1 MLNLVS
7 NSHSPTSTQRQFYQT
22 SGPLKG
28 ILKNKSLYGDNID
41 RNSLQGDKNVED
53 ELIEQSFLSQ
63 GSFHAH
69 KNSNNQVAEQK
80 SNIIKQASNKLG
92 RLNNVWRNKS
102 LNIIYY
108 ISKFAR
114 QLKTSANKIKFKL
127 LTRRILDLIRDLGSD
142 TDELL
147 RQRDNQYHKKTV
159 QTMKCFNKVLNK
171 IQYLPIIEPD
181 SIVKLSWDIIVLLA
195 IVINIIYIPLEL
207 SFSVDMDQTTQL
219 CLNTLPSWLFVV
231 DIFVTLQTAFYA
243 KGIIHRNQIEIFK
256 NYLKGGTL
264 ILDIIIV
271 IPILLSSLNFSF
283 FKYALLLRIF
293 RLPKI
298 ASNIEE
304 IINPNQQVKAII
316 SLIKLIYFILITCH
330 FCACMWAFLG
340 ETQLEYGLHSWIA
353 HYQIDDS
360 NWRIKYIYSFYY
372 SAITTL
378 TIGYGDITPQTIPEK
393 IYTIFLA
400 LLVCGVLGYSVSTV
414 GEIIKQLQEKNQV
427 FKEKMSLVTNYVK
440 SRKLNKQLQLQVRK
454 YFEHYFK
461 LEEKSQIEAEELM
474 QKLTVELKQKVTF
487 DLYCSILKQS
497 KVLSNLCD
505 SCLQKLCLVAHEQ
518 KYAPE
523 EIIWKQNEQAS
534 KLIFLVKGKLELM
547 ANDIGLKSWK
557 KGVIGEREFASQTTY
572 ITYLKASKF
581 SQVVYIEYSDL
592 QRILGDHQEDLE
604 KIKMLQD
611 NLIFNENYKTFGN
624 VCEVCEWTH
633 SIEKCPFVF
642 IKVNKTKIMNKF
654 KETKEQNRLFSDRN
668 IFRYTSRK
676 KISDIQEC
684 ALAMIINE
692 KFIHQLDITDAYL
705 QQLGFALDVDEQQN
719 GSGQQRQ
726 NTQRE
731 QTALNDTFTV
741 KSNTNKDN
749 LRKQSDSF
757 SNDVLTY
764 SGQMPPIVPHQSI
777 PSPQISQKLSMN
789 KKKDVQANVKQPE
802 STTILRKLKREN
814 SQNIEKRIQFV
825 QSQLSESKELR
836 KNSKLDSWRSI
847 EQNLGITSNK
857 KISYTSQAS
866 VSLYKQKSLQKQ
878 ISLAA
883 SPRKKKNSSSVA
895 GTLNS
900 RTSKAQYVN
909 SNENDDMVIIME
921 EAEERTIEYCD
932 FDLDKQF
939 IMTIYFP
946 IFNYDGIIKKI
957 QFQYQQKQISIK
969 ASMKKSKTLQRLMN
983 DD

>member
-1 MLNLVS
+1 MINPAS

-28 ILKNKSLYGDNID
+28 ILKNKSLYGDNLD
-41 RNSLQGDKNVED
+41 RNSFQGDKNVED

-69 KNSNNQVAEQK
+69 KNKQVVEKQ
-80 SNIIKQASNKLG
+80 SNIIKQTSNKFG
-92 RLNNVWRNKS
+92 RLNSVWRNKS

-127 LTRRILDLIRDLGSD
+127 LTGRILDLIRDLGSD
-142 TDELL
+142 TEELL
-147 RQRDNQYHKKTV
+147 RQRDNQYHKKSDKTI
-159 QTMKCFNKVLNK
+159 QCFNKILNK

-181 SIVKLSWDIIVLLA
+181 SIIKLSWDVIVLLA

-231 DIFVTLQTAFYA
+231 DIFVTMQTAYYA

-271 IPILLSSLNFSF
+271 IPILLSSLNFQF

-298 ASNIEE
+298 AGNIEE
-304 IINPNQQVKAII
+304 IINPNQQVKAVI

-340 ETQLEYGLHSWIA
+340 ETQIQYGEHSWIL
-353 HYQIDDS
+353 HYQINDS
-360 NWRIKYIYSFYY
+360 NWTVKYVYSFYY

-414 GEIIKQLQEKNQV
+414 GEIIKQLQEKNQL

-461 LEEKSQIEAEELM
+461 LEQRSQIEAEELM

-497 KVLSNLCD
+497 KVLSHLCD
-505 SCLQKLCLVAHEQ
+505 SCLKKLCLVAHEQ

-534 KLIFLVKGKLELM
+534 KLIFLVKGKLDLM
-547 ANDIGLKSWK
+547 ANDIVLKSWK

-581 SQVVYIEYSDL
+581 SQVIYIEYSDL
-592 QRILGDHQEDLE
+592 QDVLSDHQEDLE

-654 KETKEQNRLFSDRN
+654 KETKEQNRLFQDRN

-705 QQLGFALDVDEQQN
+705 QQLGFALDVDEQLN
-719 GSGQQRQ
+719 GSGQKQ

-731 QTALNDTFTV
+731 QTIHNDTFTV
-741 KSNTNKDN
+741 KSNTNRDN
-749 LRKQSDSF
+749 IRKQSDSF

-764 SGQMPPIVPHQSI
+764 SGQLPPIVPHQSI
-777 PSPQISQKLSMN
+777 PSPQISQKLTIN
-789 KKKDVQANVKQPE
+789 RKKDNQPSVKQND

-814 SQNIEKRIQFV
+814 SQNVEKRIQFV
-825 QSQLSESKELR
+825 QSQLNESKELR

-847 EQNLGITSNK
+847 EQNLAIQSYK

-878 ISLAA
+878 ISVAA
-883 SPRKKKNSSSVA
+883 AVSPRKKKNSSSFA

-900 RTSKAQYVN
+900 RTSKAQYIN

-932 FDLDKQF
+932 FDLDKQQ

-957 QFQYQQKQISIK
+957 QLQYQQKQISLK

-983 DD
+983 DE